1 MNYLREIV
9 AFSEWKEVNPIPSSA
24 IALWY
29 ELMSVDNRLGWKQEF
44 TAPNEMLQLK
54 AGLSRKQFDAARLV
68 LIERGRIEY
77 KKSGRANKAG
87 TYRIIPIV
95 QNGQQKVQQDDSDC
109 SIGTTEGTSKGTRS
123 LNKDLNSFATDGAKA
138 PPEQLPILTDGD
150 VAEIEMLAV
159 MLLQRPML
167 YPDEVKMLMDLSA
180 TRVPK
185 ATILQG
191 IGESFENYKPRSSRD
206 KINRLT
212 YCMNHILDLHDI
224 AQHEP
229 QVIDTDEESKNVLR
243 TYGRS
248 GSRASPAH
256 RDSEDR
262 IRIEIPE
269 WRPPAI
275 PSR

>member
-24 IALWY
+24 IALWH

-77 KKSGRANKAG
+77 KKSERANKAG
-87 TYRIIPIV
+87 IYRIIPIV

-229 QVIDTDEESKNVLR
+229 QVIDTDEESKNVPR

-256 RDSEDR
+256 RDPEER